1 MMHAETTYLVHKERY
16 ADLLRAAEQERLARA
31 VERNQEWRAT
41 ERWYTRYLFPL
52 FFAIGLSATN
62 R

>member
-1 MMHAETTYLVHKERY
+1 MPWTTVDYLVQKEHY
-16 ADLLRAAEQERLARA
+16 ADLLRAAEHERLVIA
-31 VERNQEWRAT
+31 VERNQERQAT

-52 FFAIGLSATN
+52 FFAIGLGVTN